1 MRVMGLDP
9 SLRATGWIVI
19 DTDKLKALGWGVI
32 RTKGDLK
39 QSLVKIRDNL
49 KDVIKEFSPD
59 KAVMEAIIYHRNPKI
74 AIMLGAVKGVILL
87 TLEDLGIEVV
97 EVQPTKIKLGT
108 TRYGLAS
115 KEQVAN
121 VLRSVFSLPEV
132 EDHITDALAAAYY
145 LVR

>member
-1 MRVMGLDP
+1 MGLDP

-19 DTDKLKALGWGVI
+19 DTDGLKALGWGI
-32 RTKGDLK
+32 IKTKGNLK
-39 QSLVKIRDNL
+39 GSLVKIRDNL
-49 KDVIKEFSPD
+49 RDIIKEFSPD
-59 KAVMEAIIYHRNPKI
+59 KAVMEAIIYHRNPKV
-74 AIMLGAVKGVILL
+74 AIMLGAVRGVILL
-87 TLEDLGIEVV
+87 TLEDLGIEVI
-97 EVQPTKIKLGT
+97 ELQPTKIKLGT

-121 VLRSVFSLPEV
+121 VLRNVFSLPEV

>member
-19 DTDKLKALGWGVI
+19 DTDELKALGWGI
-32 RTKGDLK
+32 IKTKGNLK
-39 QSLVKIRDNL
+39 QSLVKIRDDL
-49 KDVIKEFSPD
+49 RDVIKEFSPD

-74 AIMLGAVKGVILL
+74 AIMLGAVRGVILL

-97 EVQPTKIKLGT
+97 ELQPTKIKLGT

-121 VLRSVFSLPEV
+121 VLRNVFSLPEV